1 MPKLVKEVSDGQSF
15 SRSAEGGAIADT
27 LTRVFRVIL
36 ETPGEYL
43 DIQQA
48 CGVYIGDVAP
58 SNPGLFCQSFSA
70 SFENNSRVTVLCTFQ
85 YATNSSSPENS
96 PPQSPDVR
104 PAEWSI
110 SSALVEAPAWYWKPE
125 EGPDAGRDVAPA
137 NVVGDLYDGIT
148 KLEPVITISITQF
161 ETADP
166 TYRLLDVG
174 KINEDDLVLGS
185 YLSCEPYTVMF
196 RGITKKPAIEPFG
209 ANVVSGYS
217 CTYEFLYKPN
227 FVGGEFNEKLGWDI
241 LVPQSGMNVICFDP
255 DGGQDQPN
263 PMADPLG
270 QPLQWEE
277 GSLGTK
283 VKANPYTLPKGLRSG
298 TKAQAMV
305 AIPAHADGGFS
316 QKPASSPIPLNND
329 GSPRRSSAKPKVM
342 LKRYRLYQEMSFSDF
357 GLRLY

>member
-15 SRSAEGGAIADT
+15 SRSTEGGAIADT

-36 ETPGEYL
+36 NNPGEYL

-48 CGVYIGDVAP
+48 CGVFIGDVAP
-58 SNPGLFCQSFSA
+58 SNPGLFCKSFSA

-85 YATNSSSPENS
+85 YATNSSSPQNEQPQ
-96 PPQSPDVR
+96 PPETR
-104 PAEWSI
+104 PAEW
-110 SSALVEAPAWYWKPE
+110 
-125 EGPDAGRDVAPA
+125 
-137 NVVGDLYDGIT
+137 IT

-227 FVGGEFNEKLGWDI
+227 FVGGEFNERLGWDI
-241 LVPQSGMNVICFDP
+241 LVPQSGMSVICFDP
-255 DGGQDQPN
+255 GGGQDQPN
-263 PMADPLG
+263 PDADPLG

-283 VKANPYTLPKGLRSG
+283 VKANPYTLPKGLSPG

-329 GSPRRSSAKPKVM
+329 GSPRRSGARPKVM

>member
-27 LTRVFRVIL
+27 LSRVFRVIL
-36 ETPGEYL
+36 NSPGEYL

-48 CGVYIGDVAP
+48 CGVFIGDVAP

-85 YATNSSSPENS
+85 YATNSSSPQNEQ
-96 PPQSPDVR
+96 PQPPDVR

-110 SSALVEAPAWYWKPE
+110 SSALVEAPAWYWTPE
-125 EGPDAGRDVAPA
+125 EGRDAGRDVAPA

-185 YLSCEPYTVMF
+185 YLTCQPYTVMF
-196 RGITKKPAIEPFG
+196 RGITKKPAIEPYG
-209 ANVVSGYS
+209 PTVVSGYS

-227 FVGGEFNEKLGWDI
+227 FVGGEFNDLLGWDI

-263 PMADPLG
+263 PDADPLG

-283 VKANPYTLPKGLRSG
+283 VKANPYSLPRGLRAG

-329 GSPRRSSAKPKVM
+329 GSPRRSGANPRVM
-342 LKRYRLYQEMSFSDF
+342 LKRYRLYQVMSFSDF